1 MENSRAGLEVCMLGG
16 FSVRYGG
23 RPISFSKGGRFKSMS
38 LLQLLLIHKKSGIA
52 KDELMRCLYDWEA
65 VSDRNN
71 SLNSLIYRLKRQLI
85 AAGLPEGEYVCL
97 QNGICR
103 WCADMDTWVDFIAM
117 EEMIEEAGQRSLQ
130 EQEAL
135 LEKACGLYRG
145 EFLPESSG
153 EIWAAAE
160 NIRLK
165 GLYTR
170 AVHQLCAIW
179 KEQQEYQKMLE
190 LYRMVAELYPYEE
203 WQVYEIDCLME
214 LQRYE
219 KAYSLYRETVKS
231 YSDELGIPPSPRMQ
245 EQLQRMGSRLTTKEN
260 SLSKVR
266 ELLREDEIRGG
277 YFCPYPSFIDTYR
290 FVCRIAERSGQ
301 SMFLMLCTLRY
312 TDGAPEKKD
321 DAGTHLRRAME
332 KSLRRG
338 DVYTKY
344 SSSQYLILL
353 SGIHQEDCGM
363 VYERIRKSFCQ
374 TYRNPGCQLEY
385 EAEEIM
391 EISEFYSGN
400 TEKKA

>member
-16 FSVRYGG
+16 FFVRYGG

-65 VSDRNN
+65 VSARNN
-71 SLNSLIYRLKRQLI
+71 SLNSL
-85 AAGLPEGEYVCL
+85 
-97 QNGICR
+97 
-103 WCADMDTWVDFIAM
+103 DFIAM

-170 AVHQLCAIW
+170 AVHQLCALW
-179 KEQQEYQKMLE
+179 KKQQEYQKMLE
-190 LYRMVAELYPYEE
+190 LYKMAAELYPYEE

-385 EAEEIM
+385 EAEGIM